1 MPTRS
6 DIQDGDQS
14 IPNMDTQGSR
24 PIRKRTLTAKGLKYR
39 QEIAEVDFK
48 SSIRLWRRQLTNLQ
62 SLMLTTL
69 DFEELQR
76 ERGKFE
82 ARIEDVR
89 DAHKRILDVL
99 ENEDPGLNISNKYD
113 HCINESQK
121 VIDRLDDKMAELRT
135 RDFDSRSQMS
145 HRSRSTR
152 SAFDHHVA
160 SRKSYSSR
168 SKSIRSSQKSHSRST
183 TLLPSEKREM
193 VAKAAR
199 LQAELEY
206 HDVEVKGAAELQKKK
221 DDIKKLMM
229 LKELAVT
236 NAEIEAVNKVEE
248 EEFGFP
254 SLNQR
259 SLQDNA
265 DNRDD
270 RLHNYL
276 ETQVKSIS
284 SNFGQDSCMSSNQK
298 NLSSSQAP
306 AGQTT
311 PPINV
316 EFKQMIQI

>member
-1 MPTRS
+1 
-6 DIQDGDQS
+6 
-14 IPNMDTQGSR
+14 
-24 PIRKRTLTAKGLKYR
+24 
-39 QEIAEVDFK
+39 
-48 SSIRLWRRQLTNLQ
+48 
-62 SLMLTTL
+62 
-69 DFEELQR
+69 
-76 ERGKFE
+76 
-82 ARIEDVR
+82 
-89 DAHKRILDVL
+89 
-99 ENEDPGLNISNKYD
+99 
-113 HCINESQK
+113 
-121 VIDRLDDKMAELRT
+121 
-135 RDFDSRSQMS
+135 
-145 HRSRSTR
+145 
-152 SAFDHHVA
+152 
-160 SRKSYSSR
+160 
-168 SKSIRSSQKSHSRST
+168 
-183 TLLPSEKREM
+183 M